1 MVTLV
6 TEAQYGRLCSALARE
21 DLAKEPRFASFALR
35 ADCAEELA
43 DELRKVFPSDT
54 TASWLSRLHA
64 ADIIA
69 DRILNPS
76 EWIANEHVQAT
87 RGALRTETPGVG
99 TIFAARTPGM
109 TGDAEGSL
117 CPAPDVAQDP
127 GTILSDAWR

>member
-21 DLAKEPRFASFALR
+21 DLAADPRFGSFALR
-35 ADCAEELA
+35 ADCAEDLA
-43 DELRKVFPSDT
+43 DELRKVFLSDT

-76 EWIANEHVQAT
+76 EWIDNEHVLRRVRCAQRRRGRKRF
-87 RGALRTETPGVG
+87 RGAN
-99 TIFAARTPGM
+99 ARNDG
-109 TGDAEGSL
+109 
-117 CPAPDVAQDP
+117 QQ
-127 GTILSDAWR
+127 